1 MRDIIL
7 YMDDSSVWLM
17 CWLIWSKMLL
27 VLLVVSSVSS
37 LLKSTLLYM
46 FALCVFDML
55 SHSKSLISLTF
66 VVFICE
72 NIFSIKLISSINK
85 FKLNFTHALHTS
97 IVLLIIL
104 FLNSQSSLLLLLLT
118 CLLKNVS
125 VFTSISYIKRNTFS
139 FWATSASFILCL
151 SFWSTVIAESS
162 IFKFDKIWRMI

>member
-1 MRDIIL
+1 
-7 YMDDSSVWLM
+7 M

-27 VLLVVSSVSS
+27 VLFVVSSISS

-104 FLNSQSSLLLLLLT
+104 FFNSALSLLLLLT

-139 FWATSASFILCL
+139 FWATSASLILCL